1 MNALLP
7 CPSTSLTQVLVSL
20 RLLSLQTF
28 NQTFIPRSVP
38 TWGLQELDPTERFQ
52 YLSHFK
58 FDFSCEAFKFN

>member
-28 NQTFIPRSVP
+28 SQTFIPRSVP
-38 TWGLQELDPTERFQ
+38 TWGLQELDPTEISVSVP
-52 YLSHFK
+52 L
-58 FDFSCEAFKFN
+58 